1 MNIHA
6 HTHTSI
12 CTFQEIVSSPISF
25 LLLFLDIKMHLALL
39 FAFLLHLHLSGF
51 LKGAITAGVIK
62 ISKSYSVYFSN
73 FATQSLVSLGFIV
86 HVI

>member
-1 MNIHA
+1 
-6 HTHTSI
+6 
-12 CTFQEIVSSPISF
+12 
-25 LLLFLDIKMHLALL
+25 MHLALL

-51 LKGAITAGVIK
+51 LKGAITAGVIN

-73 FATQSLVSLGFIV
+73 FATQSLVSIGFIV